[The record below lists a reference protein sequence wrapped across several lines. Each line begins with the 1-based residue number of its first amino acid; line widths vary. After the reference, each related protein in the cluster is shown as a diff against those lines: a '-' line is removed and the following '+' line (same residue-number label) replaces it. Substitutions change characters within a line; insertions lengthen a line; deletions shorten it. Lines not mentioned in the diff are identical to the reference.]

1 MIWNYVKVLSN
12 VGLSLCN
19 CLGSRICAGVNS
31 GYKAIASLCY
41 LRTGSPL
48 IYLGANN
55 NKEVNSVKKTDK
67 PSVVINIYGDN
78 NKVYLNETRSHVPAV
93 AIGVIIVAL
102 VAVAVLAV
110 SCCCPEL
117 LPDFVRWII
126 GKVVNS

>member
-1 MIWNYVKVLSN
+1 MLVLL
-12 VGLSLCN
+12 VYGYYLFVIGG
-19 CLGSRICAGVNS
+19 LGSPQA
-31 GYKAIASLCY
+31 LWFE
-41 LRTGSPL
+41 
-48 IYLGANN
+48 ANN
-55 NKEVNSVKKTDK
+55 NKEVNSVKKADK
-67 PSVVINIYGDN
+67 PSIVININVYGDN

>member
-1 MIWNYVKVLSN
+1 MGVELNSIKLFGKSDLCWCELGDIRLQYLLVIGELEVTSVLR
-12 VGLSLCN
+12 V
-19 CLGSRICAGVNS
+19 
-31 GYKAIASLCY
+31 
-41 LRTGSPL
+41 
-48 IYLGANN
+48 NN

>member
-1 MIWNYVKVLSN
+1 M
-12 VGLSLCN
+12 
-19 CLGSRICAGVNS
+19 
-31 GYKAIASLCY
+31 
-41 LRTGSPL
+41 
-48 IYLGANN
+48 GANN
-55 NKEVNSVKKTDK
+55 NKEVNSVKKADK

-102 VAVAVLAV
+102 VAVAVLTV